1 MDQEL
6 ERIIGLF
13 NSAQEKAIEVLERE
27 FGCHRPE
34 TSDDF
39 IFRCVPVIREANYVA
54 GGCKIRPHGIGM
66 EIDVNGTCVD
76 FDFGANGE
84 FTGFDAWRLY
94 EFIQC
99 NNIKSSISSEEEMD
113 KLVNSAISQGC
124 VVKGNG
130 MGNVHY
136 AIS

>member
-1 MDQEL
+1 MNQEL
-6 ERIIGLF
+6 ERIIRLF
-13 NSAQEKAIEVLERE
+13 NAAQERAIEVLEQE

-54 GGCKIRPHGIGM
+54 GGYKIRPHGIGM
-66 EIDVNGTCVD
+66 AIKIDGTHID

-84 FTGFDAWRLY
+84 FNGFDSWRLF
-94 EFIQC
+94 EFIQS
-99 NNIKSSISSEEEMD
+99 NNIKSRISSEEKMIE
-113 KLVNSAISQGC
+113 LVDLAISRGYII
-124 VVKGNG
+124 KDNG

-136 AIS
+136 ANS